1 MTSRDP
7 ATTPPAGILSGIRV
21 VEMATYIFAPVAA
34 TVMSDFGA
42 EVIKLEPHTGDAY
55 RQLARTPPMPAAEVN
70 YCWVLDGRNKRSL
83 AVDLKKPQGREVLI
97 KLIERADVLA
107 TNYKPSVLARME
119 LTYDHLR
126 ARFPRLIYAQATGYG
141 EQGADVDK
149 PGYDMTAY
157 WARSGL
163 MHSAANAD
171 GEPCLSLPGMGDHPS
186 AMALFGGI
194 MLALYRREKTGLG
207 TRVTSSLMANGAW
220 ANSCLIQAALCGG
233 EPYQKRTRM
242 TATNALVNHY
252 VTRDGKRFILC
263 SLDAARHWPRLCQAI
278 GLPALVDDKR
288 FATPDLRGRH
298 AAELA
303 AIIDRRIREQDMAH
317 WQTALTAHDLIFGP
331 VPSPE
336 EVAADPQMQANDV
349 FIDVDDPRHG
359 PMRLVN
365 SPIFLDDAPKRTPT
379 AAPAIGQ
386 HTREVLAELGYGDA
400 QIAELE
406 RQGAVARG

>member
-1 MTSRDP
+1 MTNRESE
-7 ATTPPAGILSGIRV
+7 TTPPGILSGIRV
-21 VEMATYIFAPVAA
+21 VEVATYIFAPVAA

-42 EVIKLEPHTGDAY
+42 EVIKVEPHGGDAY
-55 RQLARTPPMPAAEVN
+55 RQLAATPPMPAAEVN
-70 YCWVLDGRNKRSL
+70 YCWVLDGRNKRSITL
-83 AVDLKKPQGREVLI
+83 DLKKTQGRDVLL
-97 KLIERADVLA
+97 KLIERADVFA

-119 LTYDHLR
+119 LSYEHLK
-126 ARFPRLIYAQATGYG
+126 ARFPWLIYAQATGYG
-141 EQGADVDK
+141 EAGDDVDK

-233 EPYQKRTRM
+233 EPFQKRTRM
-242 TATNALVNHY
+242 TAINALVNHY

-263 SLDAARHWPRLCQAI
+263 SIDASRYWPRLCHAI
-278 GLPALVDDKR
+278 DLPALVDDKR
-288 FATPDLRGRH
+288 FATPDLRRQH
-298 AAELA
+298 ASELA
-303 AIIDRRIREQDMAH
+303 ALLDHRFREQDMAH
-317 WQTALTAHDLIFGP
+317 WQTALTAHDLVFGP
-331 VPSPE
+331 VPTPD
-336 EVAADPQMQANDV
+336 EVAADPQMHANDV

-359 PMRLVN
+359 PMQLVN
-365 SPIFLDDAPKRTPT
+365 SPIFLDDAPKRSPA

-386 HTREVLAELGYGDA
+386 HTREVLMELAYGDA
-400 QIAELE
+400 EIAELE
-406 RQGAVARG
+406 RVGVIARA